1 LNSSAFDRLHQV
13 RARAQRRRAFRNVV
27 LGIGLCS
34 VFLSGAASATGEA
47 ERGADLRPRMHEV
60 YAALEKLLPLTRDR
74 KLWADPARRAD
85 IEANLARLEKA
96 AGAVESHAE
105 TRDQSF
111 MILSRSL
118 SAELADVKNRFDL
131 GRLEESRFLLM
142 QATSNCVACHER
154 LPAKKDSPMGAA
166 LLEAMDVEDLPVY
179 DRIHSQLVTRQFDA
193 AMNDLEA
200 AMVDPRER
208 PQDLDFAGSLVDYLT
223 VGIRVK
229 RDPDRVIRHLKQFA
243 ARADLPHY
251 LRNHVEEWIADLQR
265 TKQLLDSKKPLADA
279 RKLVRRSP
287 PSEARPLSRDATVTD
302 LVASSLLLRFI
313 DSMEGTARERA
324 EAFYLLGVA
333 ESRGI
338 DSPWIPQA
346 ATHLEMAIRLAPD
359 APFAESAY
367 LALEESLYLDYGG
380 VSGETPLPIDIST
393 KLEELRDMVEADDED
408 DG

>member
-1 LNSSAFDRLHQV
+1 MAPNRCRCSGAS
-13 RARAQRRRAFRNVV
+13 ARAIALVFALVFV
-27 LGIGLCS
+27 LTPAL
-34 VFLSGAASATGEA
+34 VLVAPPASAGDDD
-47 ERGADLRPRMHEV
+47 RGADLRPRMHQV
-60 YAALEKLLPLTRDR
+60 YAALEQLLPLTRDR
-74 KLWADPARRAD
+74 ALWSDPARKAD
-85 IEANLARLEKA
+85 IEKNLAQLAKA
-96 AGAVESHAE
+96 ASAVETHAE

-118 SAELADVKNRFDL
+118 SAELADVKTRFEL

-154 LPAKKDSPMGAA
+154 LPAKGDSPMGQSLLAA
-166 LLEAMDVEDLPVY
+166 MEVAELPVY

-200 AMVDPRER
+200 ALVDPRER

-223 VGIRVK
+223 VGLRVK
-229 RDPDRVIRHLKQFA
+229 RDPDRVIRHMRKFA
-243 ARADLPHY
+243 ERNDLPRY
-251 LRNHVEEWIADLQR
+251 LRIHVEEWIADLER
-265 TKQLLDSKKPLADA
+265 TKHLLDSKRPLVDA
-279 RKLVRRSP
+279 RKLVRRTAPGES
-287 PSEARPLSRDATVTD
+287 RPLSRDTTVTD
-302 LVASSLLLRFI
+302 LVATSLLLRYI
-313 DSMEGTARERA
+313 DSMEGTSKERA

-346 ATHLEMAIRLAPD
+346 ATHLEWAIRLAPD
-359 APFAESAY
+359 APFADAAY

-380 VSGETPLPIDIST
+380 VSGDTPLPVDIST
-393 KLEELRDMVEADDED
+393 KLDELRRLVEAEEGET

>member
-1 LNSSAFDRLHQV
+1 MPGRAKHMLLIACFVLASTLTSA
-13 RARAQRRRAFRNVV
+13 AY
-27 LGIGLCS
+27 
-34 VFLSGAASATGEA
+34 AAEVDK
-47 ERGADLRPRMHEV
+47 GADLRPRMHEV
-60 YAALEKLLPLTRDR
+60 YAALEQLLPLTRDR
-74 KLWADPARRAD
+74 TLWADPARKAD
-85 IEANLARLEKA
+85 IEANLARLAKA
-96 AGAVESHAE
+96 ASAVETHAE

-111 MILSRSL
+111 IILSRSL
-118 SAELADVKNRFDL
+118 SAELVDVKTRYDL

-154 LPAKKDSPMGAA
+154 LPAKNDSPMGAS
-166 LLEAMDVEDLPVY
+166 LLKAMDVEDLPVY

-200 AMVDPRER
+200 ALFDPRER

-229 RDPDRVIRHLKQFA
+229 RDPDRVIRHLRKFA
-243 ARADLPHY
+243 TRSDLPRY
-251 LRNHVEEWIADLQR
+251 LRNHVEEWIADLER
-265 TKQLLDSKKPLADA
+265 TKHLLESKKPLKDA

-287 PSEARPLSRDATVTD
+287 PGESRPLSRDTTVSD
-302 LVASSLLLRFI
+302 LVASSLLLRYI
-313 DSMEGTARERA
+313 DSMEGTSKERA

-346 ATHLEMAIRLAPD
+346 ATHLEWAIRLAPD
-359 APFAESAY
+359 APFADSAY

-393 KLEELRDMVEADDED
+393 KLEELRQLVES
-408 DG
+408 GGTGG

>member
-1 LNSSAFDRLHQV
+1 MLLLACF
-13 RARAQRRRAFRNVV
+13 V
-27 LGIGLCS
+27 LASTLTS
-34 VFLSGAASATGEA
+34 AASAA
-47 ERGADLRPRMHEV
+47 EVDKGAELRPRMHEV

-74 KLWADPARRAD
+74 TLWADPARKAD
-85 IEANLARLEKA
+85 IEANLARLAKA
-96 AGAVESHAE
+96 ASAVETHAE

-111 MILSRSL
+111 IILSRSL
-118 SAELADVKNRFDL
+118 SAELVDVKTRFDL

-154 LPAKKDSPMGAA
+154 LPAKKDSPMGAS
-166 LLEAMDVEDLPVY
+166 LLKAMDVEDLPVY

-200 AMVDPRER
+200 ALFDPRER

-229 RDPDRVIRHLKQFA
+229 RDPDRVIRHLRKFA
-243 ARADLPHY
+243 TRSDLPRY
-251 LRNHVEEWIADLQR
+251 LRNHVEEWIADLER
-265 TKQLLDSKKPLADA
+265 TKHLLESKKPLKDA

-287 PSEARPLSRDATVTD
+287 PGEARPLSRDTTVSD
-302 LVASSLLLRFI
+302 LVASSLLLRYI
-313 DSMEGTARERA
+313 DSMEGTSRERA

-346 ATHLEMAIRLAPD
+346 ATHLEWAIRLAPD
-359 APFAESAY
+359 APFADSAY

-393 KLEELRDMVEADDED
+393 KLEELRQLVES
-408 DG
+408 GGSGG

>member
-1 LNSSAFDRLHQV
+1 MASITSERLHAS
-13 RARAQRRRAFRNVV
+13 RIHAARV
-27 LGIGLCS
+27 LLTTCLAL
-34 VFLSGAASATGEA
+34 VWMAPAALAANEQAA
-47 ERGADLRPRMHEV
+47 ELRPRMHEV
-60 YAALEKLLPLTRDR
+60 YAALEGLLPLTRDQ
-74 KLWADPARRAD
+74 KIWADPARRD
-85 IEANLARLEKA
+85 EIEKNLDRLAKA
-96 AGAVESHAE
+96 ATAVETHGQ

-111 MILSRSL
+111 MMLSRSL
-118 SAELADVKNRFDL
+118 AAELADVKNRFDL

-154 LPAKKDSPMGAA
+154 LPAKSDSPMGAQ
-166 LLEAMDVEDLPVY
+166 LLEAMDVDDLPVY

-200 AMVDPRER
+200 ALVDPRER

-229 RDPDRVIRHLKQFA
+229 RDPDRVIRHLKQFSQ
-243 ARADLPHY
+243 RADLPRY
-251 LRNHVEEWIADLQR
+251 LQSHVQEWIDDLQR
-265 TKQLLDSKKPLADA
+265 TKHMLDSKRPLKDA
-279 RKLVRRSP
+279 RKLVRRTGSGD
-287 PSEARPLSRDATVTD
+287 ARPLARDTTVSD

-313 DSMEGTARERA
+313 DSQEGTSKERA

-346 ATHLEMAIRLAPD
+346 STHLEMAIRLAPD
-359 APFAESAY
+359 APFAEAAY
-367 LALEESLYLDYGG
+367 LALEESLYLGYGG

-393 KLEELRDMVEADDED
+393 KLEELRRMVETGGES
-408 DG
+408 G